1 MKNCATII
9 LINFRGVKN
18 MATEPKLIA
27 SIPRSATEQLQIA
40 INEYKGK
47 SYLDLRIFYT
57 TDDGANW
64 LPTKKGVTVS
74 PDNLE
79 LLKDAI
85 EEAMQELMSI
95 EE

>member
-1 MKNCATII
+1 MTA
-9 LINFRGVKN
+9 
-18 MATEPKLIA
+18 EPKLIA
-27 SIPRSATEQLQIA
+27 TIPRSATEQLQIS

-47 SYLDLRIFYT
+47 SYLDLRIYYT
-57 TDDGANW
+57 TDDGINW

-79 LLKDAI
+79 LLKDAVD
-85 EEAMQELMSI
+85 EAMKELMTV

>member
-1 MKNCATII
+1 
-9 LINFRGVKN
+9 

-27 SIPRSATEQLQIA
+27 TVPRSATEQLQIS

-47 SYLDLRIFYT
+47 SYLDMRIYYT
-57 TDDGANW
+57 TDDGLNW

-74 PDNLE
+74 PENLE

-85 EEAMQELMSI
+85 DEAMKEFMAV
-95 EE
+95 EDAE